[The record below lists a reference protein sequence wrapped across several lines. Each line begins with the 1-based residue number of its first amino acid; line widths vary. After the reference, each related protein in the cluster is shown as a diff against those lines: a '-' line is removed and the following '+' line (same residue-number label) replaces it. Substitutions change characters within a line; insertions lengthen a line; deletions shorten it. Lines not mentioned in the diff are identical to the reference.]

1 MPILQPELLLYI
13 SAGALVGFA
22 VGLTGVGG
30 GSLMTPILLLFGFP
44 PQVAIGT
51 DLLYASITK
60 SSGMVMHARRQN
72 VDWTI
77 MKRMAAGSIPAALLT
92 AGALWL
98 LSSNADD
105 YAPLLTTALGITLIV
120 TALVL
125 LFKRRLQRLVSHRPT
140 GLLGSVQQQAGGWT
154 VVMGVLLGVFVTLSS
169 VGAGAIGTAVL
180 LVLYPALAP
189 IRVVGTDLA
198 HAVPLT
204 LIAGLGHL
212 ALGHV
217 DLGLLIALLMG
228 SLPAIYIGTHLG
240 HRIPSHIMHP
250 VLVTVLLALGIKYA
264 VF

>member
-13 SAGALVGFA
+13 GAGALVGFA

-30 GSLMTPILLLFGFP
+30 GSLMTPLLLLFGFP
-44 PQVAIGT
+44 PHVAIGT
-51 DLLYASITK
+51 DLLYASVTK
-60 SSGMVMHARRQN
+60 SSGMIMHARRHN

-77 MKRMAAGSIPAALLT
+77 MRRMAIGSLPAALLT
-92 AGALWL
+92 AATLWA
-98 LSSNADD
+98 LSSDASA
-105 YAPLLTTALGITLIV
+105 YAPVLTTALGVTLIV

-125 LFKRRLQRLVSHRPT
+125 FFKHRLQARASLRK
-140 GLLGSVQQQAGGWT
+140 GLLGTMQKHPAGWT
-154 VVMGVLLGVFVTLSS
+154 VAMGIVLGVFVTLSS

-217 DLGLLIALLMG
+217 DLSLLVALLAG
-228 SLPAIYIGTHLG
+228 SLPAIYMGTHLG
-240 HRIPSHIMHP
+240 HRIPNRIMHP

>member
-13 SAGALVGFA
+13 GAGALVGFA

-51 DLLYASITK
+51 DLLYAGITK
-60 SSGMVMHARRQN
+60 SSGMVMHARRGN
-72 VDWTI
+72 VDWAI
-77 MKRMAAGSIPAALLT
+77 MKRMAAGSIPAALLVT
-92 AGALWL
+92 ATLWL
-98 LSSNADD
+98 LASSADD

-125 LFKRRLQRLVSHRPT
+125 LFKRRLQSWGTHHPAGV
-140 GLLGSVQQQAGGWT
+140 LGAAQQRAGAWT
-154 VVMGVLLGVFVTLSS
+154 VAMGILLGVFVTLSS

-189 IRVVGTDLA
+189 IRIVGTDLA

-217 DLGLLIALLMG
+217 DPGLLVALLMG
-228 SLPAIYIGTHLG
+228 SLPAIYIGTHVG
-240 HRIPSHIMHP
+240 QRIPNHIMHP
-250 VLVTVLLALGIKYA
+250 VLVTVLLALGVKYA